1 MNAYCQDDTI
11 DNIIIAFL
19 DDFGTTG
26 GELQLNL
33 ANVSFSF
40 LPSCYLPRD

>member
-1 MNAYCQDDTI
+1 MSTYCQDDTI

-19 DDFGTTG
+19 DNFGTID

-33 ANVSFSF
+33 ANVSLTLWLSGV
-40 LPSCYLPRD
+40 R